1 MARISTYGK
10 DLVIS
15 REDILIGSDAQDSS
29 ITKNYSVGSLI
40 DFISLDS
47 GGIVDTNYYLSAIT
61 ADQDTGVVTFT
72 VDGIDNQTL
81 TLGTAAFHAH
91 TDYAASDISFNTAQV
106 ISQNDITSYY
116 LDVADNGISGQ
127 LLSSNG
133 TGGFSWVTAANITDT
148 NNYLNGITIDGSQ
161 ITFGMQGN
169 VADQTLTLGS
179 AAFESVTTIVNQVSS
194 QISLDDIDTTF
205 LGDLATLDKV
215 AANQIETNAI
225 TALKI
230 KDGVIGEKKLNVAN
244 NPTSGYVLTS
254 DGADGFSWVE
264 NDSSNYYLTLVTR
277 SNETL
282 TFNLG
287 GGFAG
292 TDPSF
297 TFGSAA
303 FATVSTTT
311 TDRNAANVPR
321 ADHTHEIAHIT
332 DAGAV
337 ATLNSIGTSDIDNN
351 AVTAAKLSPAVGT
364 DGQVLSLSGGNL
376 TWVAGQAGASSFI
389 ALSDTPS
396 SIGTAGQI
404 LKVNSSADAL
414 EFSNFAIANIGQIT
428 SVNTGTAG
436 KVLAIDVNNQGSS
449 GYKGL
454 KWIDTSQVGATTFTS
469 LTDTPS
475 SLGTANQV
483 LTVNAAGTD
492 LEYRTLDA
500 DHISTGLIT
509 STMIADGT
517 ITGTDIASA
526 TITNGNIQSNTITN
540 AELAQNCIV
549 ANNITDGV
557 VGNIK
562 LASNAV
568 TTVKIANEN
577 VTTAKIADANV
588 TLAKLASDVKL
599 STIDNAENTRT
610 DWDTNNNTKIDWY
623 VNGSNEMQLLANGT
637 LHVDGD
643 VIAYSSTIASDKNL
657 KDNIANIDNPIEK
670 VKQLNGVTFNWN
682 KNGKESG
689 GVIAQEVQ
697 KVLPGLVSQVQDLN
711 DSSSHLAVDY
721 NGIIGLLIE
730 TVKEQQN
737 QIDELKNQLS

>member
-15 REDILIGSDAQDSS
+15 RDDILIGSDAQDSS

-47 GGIVDTNYYLSAIT
+47 GGVVDTNYYLSAIT

-91 TDYAASDISFNTAQV
+91 TDYAPSDISFNTAQV

-179 AAFESVTTIVNQVSS
+179 AAFESVTTIVNQVSD

-215 AANQIETNAI
+215 GANQIETNAI

-230 KDGVIGEKKLNVAN
+230 KDGVIGESKLAVGN

-254 DGADGFSWVE
+254 DGADGFSWAE
-264 NDSSNYYLTLVTR
+264 NASSNYYLTSVTR

-292 TDPSF
+292 TDPEF

-303 FATVSTTT
+303 FADISATV

-321 ADHTHEIAHIT
+321 ADHTHEMAHIT
-332 DAGAV
+332 DSGDLAV
-337 ATLNSIGTSDIDNN
+337 LDTVGTSDIDDD
-351 AVTAAKLSPAVGT
+351 AVTAAKLSPAVGV
-364 DGQVLSLSGGNL
+364 DGQVLSLSSGEL
-376 TWVAGQAGASSFI
+376 TWVAGQAGASNFL

-396 SIGTAGQI
+396 SYTANPGDI
-404 LKVNSSADAL
+404 LQVNSGTNGL
-414 EFSNFAIANIGQIT
+414 EFTAFALKNINQIT
-428 SVNTGTAG
+428 TVNSGTAG
-436 KVLAIDVNNQGSS
+436 KVLAVDANNQGSS

-454 KWIDTSQVGATTFTS
+454 KWVDTSQVGATTFS
-469 LTDTPS
+469 ALTDTPAA
-475 SLGTANQV
+475 LGTAHQV
-483 LTVNAAGTD
+483 LVVNAAGTD
-492 LEYRTLDA
+492 LEYRTVDSDILPD
-500 DHISTGLIT
+500 DIIT
-509 STMIADGT
+509 TAKIADDA
-517 ITGTDIASA
+517 ITTALIADDAITTA
-526 TITNGNIQSNTITN
+526 TIADNAVGTNQING
-540 AELAQNCIV
+540 AAVV
-549 ANNITDGV
+549 AA
-557 VGNIK
+557 K

-568 TTVKIANEN
+568 ETVKINDLA
-577 VTTAKIADANV
+577 VTTSKIAAANV
-588 TLAKLASDVKL
+588 TLAKLSSDVTL
-599 STIDNAENTRT
+599 SALPNADDTRT
-610 DWDTNNNTKIDWY
+610 EWDTAGDTKIDWY
-623 VNGSNEMQLLANGT
+623 VNGSNEMQLSAAGDLN
-637 LHVDGD
+637 VDGD
-643 VIAYSSTIASDKNL
+643 VIAFSTTIASDKNL
-657 KDNIANIDNPIEK
+657 KQNIQQIESPIEK
-670 VKQLNGVTFNWN
+670 IKSINGVTFDWIKNN
-682 KNGKESG
+682 KSSG
-689 GVIAQEVQ
+689 GVIAQEVRE
-697 KVLPGLVSQVQDLN
+697 VLPSLVSQVEDLN
-711 DSSSHLAVDY
+711 SESSHLAVDY

-737 QIDELKNQLS
+737 QIDELKALVKA

>member
-15 REDILIGSDAQDSS
+15 RDDILIGSDAQDSS

-47 GGIVDTNYYLSAIT
+47 GGVVDTNYYLSAIT
-61 ADQDTGVVTFT
+61 ADQETGVVTFT

-91 TDYAASDISFNTAQV
+91 TDYAPSDISFNTAQV

-133 TGGFSWVTAANITDT
+133 TGGFSWVTAANVTDT

-161 ITFGMQGN
+161 ITFGMQGD

-215 AANQIETNAI
+215 GANQIETNAI

-230 KDGVIGEKKLNVAN
+230 KDGVIGESKLAVGN

-264 NDSSNYYLTLVTR
+264 NASSNYYLTSVTR

-292 TDPSF
+292 TDPEF

-303 FATVSTTT
+303 FADISATV

-321 ADHTHEIAHIT
+321 ADHTHEMAHIT
-332 DAGAV
+332 DSGDLAV
-337 ATLNSIGTSDIDNN
+337 LDTVGTSDIDDD
-351 AVTAAKLSPAVGT
+351 AITAAKLSPAVGV
-364 DGQVLSLSGGNL
+364 DGQVLSLSSGEL
-376 TWVAGQAGASSFI
+376 TWVPGSAGASSF
-389 ALSDTPS
+389 LTLNDTPS
-396 SIGTAGQI
+396 SYTANPGDI
-404 LKVNSSADAL
+404 LQVNSTTDGL
-414 EFSNFAIANIGQIT
+414 EFISFALKNINQIT
-428 SVNTGTAG
+428 TVNSGSAG
-436 KVLAIDVNNQGSS
+436 KVLAVHANNQGSS

-454 KWIDTSQVGATTFTS
+454 KWVDTSQVGATTFS
-469 LTDTPS
+469 ALTDTPAA
-475 SLGTANQV
+475 LGTAHQV
-483 LTVNAAGTD
+483 LVVNAAGTD
-492 LEYRTLDA
+492 LEYRTVDSDILPD
-500 DHISTGLIT
+500 DIIT
-509 STMIADGT
+509 TAKIADDAITTALIADDAITTATIADNAVGT
-517 ITGTDIASA
+517 NQINASA
-526 TITNGNIQSNTITN
+526 V
-540 AELAQNCIV
+540 V
-549 ANNITDGV
+549 AA
-557 VGNIK
+557 K

-568 TTVKIANEN
+568 ETVKINNLA
-577 VTTAKIADANV
+577 VTTAKIAAANV
-588 TLAKLASDVKL
+588 TLAKLNSDVTL
-599 STIDNAENTRT
+599 SALPNADDTRT
-610 DWDTNNNTKIDWY
+610 EWDTAGDTKIDWY
-623 VNGSNEMQLLANGT
+623 VNGSNEMRLSAAGDLN
-637 LHVDGD
+637 VDGD
-643 VIAYSSTIASDKNL
+643 VIAFSTTIASDKNL
-657 KDNIANIDNPIEK
+657 KQNIQQIESPIEK
-670 VKQLNGVTFNWN
+670 IKSINGVTFDWIKNN
-682 KNGKESG
+682 KSSG

-697 KVLPGLVSQVQDLN
+697 EVLPSLVSQVEDLN
-711 DSSSHLAVDY
+711 SESSHLAVDY

-737 QIDELKNQLS
+737 QIDELKALVKA